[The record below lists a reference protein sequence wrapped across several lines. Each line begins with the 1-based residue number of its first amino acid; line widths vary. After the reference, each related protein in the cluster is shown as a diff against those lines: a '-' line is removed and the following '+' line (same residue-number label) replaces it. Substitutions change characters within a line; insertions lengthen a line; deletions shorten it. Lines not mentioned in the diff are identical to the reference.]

1 MNKISNYILILSFF
15 LLTNC
20 GYEAVLN
27 NQNYQFS
34 INVNKINGDQ
44 KINSLII
51 NSFKQLKE
59 NEKKYNLSLTSNKE
73 KLIISKD
80 SKGDPSIFEIKINVN
95 YVVKKD
101 GDKVNFD
108 RDKIAK
114 SVELALRKRPVD
126 TDAKEKLISR
136 IVNDVEGMGENEI
149 SSNVIGEAVMK
160 ALYTIDK
167 VAYVRFASVY
177 RDFRETKDFEQF
189 LDTIDNK

>member
-1 MNKISNYILILSFF
+1 M
-15 LLTNC
+15 LTNC

-101 GDKVNFD
+101 EE
-108 RDKIAK
+108 I
-114 SVELALRKRPVD
+114 
-126 TDAKEKLISR
+126 LISNK
-136 IVNDVEGMGENEI
+136 INKKTTYNNITDKFELENYEKTIINNLVSEI
-149 SSNVIGEAVMK
+149 SDNIKLSIS
-160 ALYTIDK
+160 K
-167 VAYVRFASVY
+167 VS
-177 RDFRETKDFEQF
+177 EW
-189 LDTIDNK
+189 

>member
-1 MNKISNYILILSFF
+1 MNKISNYILILSLL

-20 GYEAVLN
+20 GYQAVLN

-51 NSFKQLKE
+51 NRLKQLEK
-59 NEKKYNLSLTSNKE
+59 NEKIYNLSLTSNKE

-101 GDKVNFD
+101 EE
-108 RDKIAK
+108 I
-114 SVELALRKRPVD
+114 
-126 TDAKEKLISR
+126 LISNK
-136 IVNDVEGMGENEI
+136 INKKTTYNNITDKFELENYEKTIINNLVSEI
-149 SSNVIGEAVMK
+149 SDNIMLSIS
-160 ALYTIDK
+160 K
-167 VAYVRFASVY
+167 VS
-177 RDFRETKDFEQF
+177 E
-189 LDTIDNK
+189 

>member
-1 MNKISNYILILSFF
+1 MNKISNYILILSLL

-20 GYEAVLN
+20 GYQAVLN

-51 NSFKQLKE
+51 NRLKQLEE
-59 NEKKYNLSLTSNKE
+59 NEKVYNLSLTSNKE

-101 GDKVNFD
+101 GE
-108 RDKIAK
+108 I
-114 SVELALRKRPVD
+114 
-126 TDAKEKLISR
+126 LISNK
-136 IVNDVEGMGENEI
+136 INKKTTYNNITDKFELENYEKSIINNLVLEI
-149 SSNVIGEAVMK
+149 SDNIMLSIS
-160 ALYTIDK
+160 K
-167 VAYVRFASVY
+167 VS
-177 RDFRETKDFEQF
+177 E
-189 LDTIDNK
+189 

>member
-1 MNKISNYILILSFF
+1 MNKISNYILILSLLF
-15 LLTNC
+15 LTNC
-20 GYEAVLN
+20 GYQAVLN

-101 GDKVNFD
+101 EE
-108 RDKIAK
+108 I
-114 SVELALRKRPVD
+114 
-126 TDAKEKLISR
+126 LISNK
-136 IVNDVEGMGENEI
+136 INKKTTYNNITDKFELENYEKNIINNLVSEI
-149 SSNVIGEAVMK
+149 SDNIKLSIS
-160 ALYTIDK
+160 K
-167 VAYVRFASVY
+167 VS
-177 RDFRETKDFEQF
+177 E
-189 LDTIDNK
+189 

>member
-1 MNKISNYILILSFF
+1 MNKISNYILILSLLF
-15 LLTNC
+15 LTNC
-20 GYEAVLN
+20 GYQAVLN

-101 GDKVNFD
+101 GE
-108 RDKIAK
+108 I
-114 SVELALRKRPVD
+114 
-126 TDAKEKLISR
+126 LISNK
-136 IVNDVEGMGENEI
+136 INKKTTYNNITDKFELENYEKTIINNLVSEI
-149 SSNVIGEAVMK
+149 SDNIMLSIS
-160 ALYTIDK
+160 K
-167 VAYVRFASVY
+167 VS
-177 RDFRETKDFEQF
+177 EW
-189 LDTIDNK
+189 

>member
-1 MNKISNYILILSFF
+1 MKCPFCID
-15 LLTNC
+15 
-20 GYEAVLN
+20 
-27 NQNYQFS
+27 
-34 INVNKINGDQ
+34 K
-44 KINSLII
+44 
-51 NSFKQLKE
+51 
-59 NEKKYNLSLTSNKE
+59 NKE
-73 KLIISKD
+73 TSVLD
-80 SKGDPSIFEIKINVN
+80 SRPSENGSVIRRRRVCIDCKGRFTTHERIQFREIV
-95 YVVKKD
+95 VVKKD

-136 IVNDVEGMGENEI
+136 IVNDVEGMGENGI